1 MRGRWEFGG
10 LLRRHARSHG
20 PSSDLLN
27 RFHLSRIL
35 LDRSSNLKNAQTL
48 LVLILL
54 VSSLVSVSMYA
65 IFSGS
70 YVRTSAADQFTYW
83 IGPSSTTIPF
93 FFWALITLVI
103 GTMQQ
108 GQRTHVFSTMNGY
121 AAGWVAMT
129 AYGCWIV
136 SLPAG
141 PPSTSTMGI
150 AVVFTPM
157 VFLLIF
163 PIPFG
168 AGYFAARKFL
178 RHRWTTE

>member
-1 MRGRWEFGG
+1 M
-10 LLRRHARSHG
+10 LAAIDHSRSG
-20 PSSDLLN
+20 STTTS
-27 RFHLSRIL
+27 
-35 LDRSSNLKNAQTL
+35 LKITIRPENNMTNAQK
-48 LVLILL
+48 LL
-54 VSSLVSVSMYA
+54 VSILLISSLASVSMYA
-65 IFSGS
+65 ILSGS

-93 FFWALITLVI
+93 FFWALITLMV
-103 GTMQQ
+103 GTTRK
-108 GQRTHVFSTMNGY
+108 GQRIHVFSTLSGY
-121 AAGWVAMT
+121 VAGWVAMT

-150 AVVFTPM
+150 AVVFTPI

-168 AGYFAARKFL
+168 AGYFTARRFL
-178 RHRWTTE
+178 RQRWATE